1 MGFWDT
7 FRGLRLSMV
16 RPLFAAVGILALFF
30 PIHDPA
36 YAPAGVDVKPFE
48 LTERSG
54 KQVTL
59 ADFDGKVWVVQ
70 FFFSQCDGMCNK
82 TMPVMRELQEIF
94 AGKPDVMLVSI
105 SVNPEGDTP
114 ELLRKYADAQGADLA
129 QWLFLTG
136 TEAEVHAV
144 IEKSF
149 IHAVGRKTDA
159 KSIGDAF
166 VHAPSLLVIDR
177 RGVIDGYVDGRV
189 PDAAEIVARHVRE
202 VAVRKYVLP
211 AINAI
216 LNGLCTVLLV
226 AGYLAIRRRM
236 EKLHAT
242 CMLSALVVSAIFL
255 SCYLYFHFA
264 VQEGRPTAFRGEGWV
279 RTLYF
284 AILLT
289 HTVLAAT
296 VAPLALYVAYQGL
309 RDRRPRHVRVA
320 RWTLPIWLYVS
331 ITGVVVYWLLYQ
343 TYPPY

>member
-1 MGFWDT
+1 MHRALIATAT
-7 FRGLRLSMV
+7 FS
-16 RPLFAAVGILALFF
+16 LFSFF
-30 PIHDPA
+30 LPAPDPA
-36 YAPAGVDVKPFE
+36 YSQVDIPVKPFS

-54 KQVTL
+54 KPVTL
-59 ADFDGKVWVVQ
+59 SDLDGKVWVVQ
-70 FFFSQCDGMCNK
+70 FFFSQCTGPCTK
-82 TMPVMRELQEIF
+82 TMPVMGELQRIF

-114 ELLRKYADAQGADLA
+114 ERLREYADHQGADLS

-136 TEAEVHAV
+136 TEADVHAV
-144 IEKSF
+144 IQNCFVHTARRS
-149 IHAVGRKTDA
+149 VDA

-166 VHAPSLLVIDR
+166 LHDPVLLVIDR
-177 RGVIDGYVDGRV
+177 RGVIDGRV
-189 PDAAEIVARHVRE
+189 NGTAPDAAEVVARHVRE
-202 VAVRKYVLP
+202 VAARKYVLP
-211 AINAI
+211 AINAL
-216 LNGLCTVLLV
+216 LNALCTVLLV
-226 AGYLAIRRRM
+226 AGYFAIRRRM

-242 CMLSALVVSAIFL
+242 CMLSALVVSAMFL

-264 VQEGRPTAFRGEGWV
+264 VQEGRPTAFRGDGWV
-279 RTLYF
+279 RMLYF
-284 AILLT
+284 TILLT

>member
-1 MGFWDT
+1 MY
-7 FRGLRLSMV
+7 R
-16 RPLFAAVGILALFF
+16 ALFGTAAF
-30 PIHDPA
+30 SLFSFFLPALDPA
-36 YAPAGVDVKPFE
+36 YAPVAIDVKPFE

-54 KQVTL
+54 KPVTL
-59 ADFDGKVWVVQ
+59 ADLDGKVWVAN
-70 FFFSQCDGMCNK
+70 FFFSQCNGMCNK
-82 TMPVMRELQEIF
+82 TMPVMGELQKIF

-105 SVNPEGDTP
+105 SVNPEDDTP
-114 ELLRKYADAQGADLA
+114 ELLRKYAEAQGADSE

-144 IEKSF
+144 IQKSF
-149 IHAVGRKTDA
+149 VHTAGRNKDA

-177 RGVIDGYVDGRV
+177 RGVIDGYVDGTA
-189 PDAAEIVARHVRE
+189 PDAAEVVARHVRD
-202 VAVRKYVLP
+202 VAARKYILP
-211 AINAI
+211 AINAV
-216 LNGLCTVLLV
+216 LNALCTVLLV
-226 AGYLAIRRRM
+226 AGYLAIRGRW

-264 VQEGRPTAFRGEGWV
+264 VQDGRATAFRGEGWV
-279 RTLYF
+279 RPIYF
-284 AILLT
+284 TILLT